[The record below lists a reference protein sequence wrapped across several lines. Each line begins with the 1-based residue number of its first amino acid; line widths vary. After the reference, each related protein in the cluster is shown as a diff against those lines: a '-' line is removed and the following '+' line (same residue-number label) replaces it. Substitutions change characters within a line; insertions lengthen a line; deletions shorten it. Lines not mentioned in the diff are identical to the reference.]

1 MSNQNPAKTEDNQ
14 LTGQQLN
21 DQFDINET
29 TYKTS
34 HSAVRKARRFALQ
47 GLYEWLMTDHRFE
60 QTGKG
65 DWKANPPHDIAAR
78 TRANNAMHT
87 VHLGYYH
94 TMMRE
99 IPEQIDDLEA
109 LITQHLDRQISQIDM
124 VEHAVLLIGAYELK
138 HSLHIPYK
146 VVLDEAMKLNTH
158 FGATDAHKLIN
169 AVMDKL
175 AVELRS
181 VEVEAD
187 SGTGYKQKKQQQKA
201 DQQKREQVEEE
212 MAVKELSAK
221 ESATENNETV
231 EVSQEE
237 AQKPRQPKPR
247 ISLKPKE

>member
-1 MSNQNPAKTEDNQ
+1 MSTQNPAQTEDN
-14 LTGQQLN
+14 N
-21 DQFDINET
+21 QFDINESS
-29 TYKTS
+29 YKTS
-34 HSAVRKARRFALQ
+34 HAAVRKARRFALQ

-65 DWKANPPHDIAAR
+65 EWKANPPHDIAAR
-78 TRANNAMHT
+78 TRASNAMHT

-94 TMMRE
+94 TLMRE
-99 IPEQIDDLEA
+99 IPEQIDELEA
-109 LITQHLDRQISQIDM
+109 LIAEHLDRQIDQIDM

-175 AVELRS
+175 AAQLRA

-187 SGTGYKQKKQQQKA
+187 NDTGYKQKKQQAKA
-201 DQQKREQVEEE
+201 AKQTTAVDENADETKAQAVSTDENTVSLNSDINDEQQP
-212 MAVKELSAK
+212 
-221 ESATENNETV
+221 T
-231 EVSQEE
+231 
-237 AQKPRQPKPR
+237 RQPKSR
-247 ISLKPKE
+247 IGLKPKK